1 MPAPYRSES
10 AVATAW
16 RRPSVTDAKVVDA
29 VEAAWCRPGVAVV
42 LRGTLSC
49 PTTVSSG
56 AWADFLA
63 AVKRGEYDQL
73 PSGERRRAQA
83 TSDHAQGTPRD

>member
-1 MPAPYRSES
+1 MPAAHPVGS
-10 AVATAW
+10 AVVPGW

-29 VEAAWCRPGVAVV
+29 VEAAWCHPGVAVV

-56 AWADFLA
+56 AWGDFLA
-63 AVKRGEYDQL
+63 AVKRGEYDHL
-73 PSGERRRAQA
+73 PLAETRRAPA
-83 TSDHAQGTPRD
+83 SRPSSERDDS

>member
-1 MPAPYRSES
+1 
-10 AVATAW
+10 VI
-16 RRPSVTDAKVVDA
+16 DA

-49 PTTVSSG
+49 PTTISSG
-56 AWADFLA
+56 AWTDFLA

-73 PSGERRRAQA
+73 PPAERR
-83 TSDHAQGTPRD
+83 HAQPANDHVEGRDRD